1 MTPNEQELIRWYSNH
16 PDKLLAAHRAVLGS
30 TGLSPDAIEHIA
42 KSGDAGLAHHP
53 ELRTI
58 ASLPRNQHIEAVKQL
73 RAGELSGAKRP
84 GAAHK
89 NESDNE
95 RTDRYISSR
104 PKLGRH
110 ERRTRLVR

>member
-1 MTPNEQELIRWYSNH
+1 MTPNEQELVNWYSNH
-16 PDKLLAAHRAVLGS
+16 PDKLSAAHRAVLGG
-30 TGLSPDAIEHIA
+30 TGLSPEAIEHIA
-42 KSGDAGLAHHP
+42 KSGDPGLAHHP

-84 GAAHK
+84 GASHK

-95 RTDRYISSR
+95 RTDRYLNSR
-104 PKLGRH
+104 PRPGRH